1 MAEKKTSSSTITK
14 VDKNT
19 LDNLKK
25 EIKSNGGT
33 IILYHWNRCG
43 HCLNFMPIWEQLRNR
58 LNDSYRFYDI
68 ELDVLQKAPLEFG
81 NINSFPTIR
90 MYSTNGKINY
100 DGHRDISS
108 LSSFIKENIPK
119 TKSLSPSK
127 PISKPEEKPSSKPSS
142 KPLSKSAKKPQEKP
156 PKKPAKKTP
165 YNPIKK
171 LLKDL
176 KNKPV
181 KK

>member
-14 VDKNT
+14 VDKNS

-127 PISKPEEKPSSKPSS
+127 PQEKPPKKPQEKPSSKP
-142 KPLSKSAKKPQEKP
+142 QEKP
-156 PKKPAKKTP
+156 AKKPAKKTP

-176 KNKPV
+176 KKKPV